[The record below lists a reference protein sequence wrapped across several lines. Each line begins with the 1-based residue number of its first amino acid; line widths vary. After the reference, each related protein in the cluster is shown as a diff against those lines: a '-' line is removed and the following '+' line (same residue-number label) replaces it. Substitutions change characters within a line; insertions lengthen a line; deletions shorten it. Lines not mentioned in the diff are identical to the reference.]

1 MQRSATKPQKINM
14 EFVLIFL
21 LGIGIGVASGW
32 LLRNTCEASVRG
44 DFLKFLKEVKANQ
57 IDVNAVDIEKLEK
70 VATDSIH
77 PTKPPI
83 RP

>member
-1 MQRSATKPQKINM
+1 M

-32 LLRNTCEASVRG
+32 LLRNTCEASIRG
-44 DFLKFLKEVKANQ
+44 DFLKFLKEVKSSQ
-57 IDVNAVDIEKLEK
+57 IDVNAVDIDKLEK
-70 VATDSIH
+70 VETGAIH

-83 RP
+83 RT

>member
-1 MQRSATKPQKINM
+1 M
-14 EFVLIFL
+14 
-21 LGIGIGVASGW
+21 GIGVASGW
-32 LLRNTCEASVRG
+32 LLRNTCEVSVRG

-70 VATDSIH
+70 MATDSIH

>member
-1 MQRSATKPQKINM
+1 MQRSATKTAKINM

-32 LLRNTCEASVRG
+32 LLRNTCEASIRG